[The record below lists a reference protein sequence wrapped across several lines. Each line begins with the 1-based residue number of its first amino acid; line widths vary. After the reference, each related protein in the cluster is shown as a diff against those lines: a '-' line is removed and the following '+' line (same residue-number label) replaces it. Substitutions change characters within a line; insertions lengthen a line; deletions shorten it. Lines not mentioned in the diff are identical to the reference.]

1 MSCVR
6 ARHTHRCFHIGNK
19 SVFSWHQ
26 QVFLYFQLFSDTV
39 QVFLLHGTKD
49 VRPDPCCPRTAQPFF
64 RENSMC
70 YSSGVEVRVRS
81 DQAFQKFEPTG
92 FSTCP
97 GVPQLAGG
105 SNGGAGVNYE
115 VLAPKWHNQLF
126 RWSALLVRQIHIIS
140 CVMCEDRKCIVSS
153 FEGAVSSGGRNAGWC
168 SMSHHPQPNYQSSTQ
183 HRS

>member
-1 MSCVR
+1 MFEQGTRTVVFTSETNQSSRGISRSSCIFN
-6 ARHTHRCFHIGNK
+6 CSQI
-19 SVFSWHQ
+19 
-26 QVFLYFQLFSDTV
+26 
-39 QVFLLHGTKD
+39 
-49 VRPDPCCPRTAQPFF
+49 PRRFFCYMVPKMFVLIHAVHEQRRLFF

-70 YSSGVEVRVRS
+70 YSSGVDVRVRS

-92 FSTCP
+92 FSPWP
-97 GVPQLAGG
+97 GVPQLAEG
-105 SNGGAGVNYE
+105 SNGGAGVNHE
-115 VLAPKWHNQLF
+115 VLAPKWHDQLF

-168 SMSHHPQPNYQSSTQ
+168 SVSHQPQPNYQSSTQ